1 MNPSAT
7 REQAL
12 DLYYYLRLNRSLEEL
27 LARLFRQDKIN
38 GGLYG
43 SRGQEAI
50 PVGAAYALGPDDWMA
65 PMIRNIGALL
75 VRGFRP
81 RDVLTQH
88 MGRVTS
94 PTQGK
99 DGTSHFGDLSNRHVI
114 APISMLLSEKSKIAA
129 FSVRRSCLLVRGMTT
144 MFCCTR

>member
-1 MNPSAT
+1 RNASPT

-27 LARLFRQDKIN
+27 LARLFRQNRIA
-38 GGLYG
+38 GGLFG
-43 SRGQEAI
+43 SRGQEGVS
-50 PVGAAYALGPDDWMA
+50 VGAAYALGPGDWMA

-88 MGRVTS
+88 MGRYTS
-94 PTQGK
+94 PTHGT
-99 DGTSHFGDLSNRHVI
+99 DGNYEVSDLAGRNVVGPVS
-114 APISMLLSEKSKIAA
+114 
-129 FSVRRSCLLVRGMTT
+129 
-144 MFCCTR
+144 